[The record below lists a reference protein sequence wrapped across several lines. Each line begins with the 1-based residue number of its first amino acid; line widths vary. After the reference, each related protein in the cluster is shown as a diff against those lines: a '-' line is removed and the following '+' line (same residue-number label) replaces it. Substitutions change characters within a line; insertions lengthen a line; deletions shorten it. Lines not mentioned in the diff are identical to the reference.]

1 MLTFHAACTRIELAP
16 GAIRLWPDLFAAQSA
31 RLYEALCAEAS
42 FSQHRVR
49 MFGRELP
56 APRLSAWHGE
66 PGCSYRYSGVRYLP
80 EPLGPTLQELRGSIE
95 RVCGERFN
103 SVLLNLYRDGQD
115 SMGWHSDDEAELGPA
130 PAIASLSLGEPRRFL
145 LRARADP
152 ARRHELVLGNGS
164 LLLMEPP
171 LQAHWQHALPKMRGC
186 SGPRLNLTW
195 RWVRPTD
202 AKVMN

>member
-1 MLTFHAACTRIELAP
+1 MSYAECTRVELAP
-16 GAIRLWPDLFAAQSA
+16 GAIRLWPDLFAVQSA
-31 RLYEALCAEAS
+31 GLYEALCAEAR

-80 EPLGPTLQELRGSIE
+80 EPLGPTLQQLRGAIE

-103 SVLLNLYRDGQD
+103 GVLLNLYRDGQD
-115 SMGWHSDDEAELGPA
+115 SMGWHSDDEAELGPS

-152 ARRHELVLGNGS
+152 ARRHELLLANGS

-186 SGPRLNLTW
+186 AGPRLNLTW
-195 RWVRPTD
+195 RWVRPAD
-202 AKVMN
+202 SSAAD